1 MMVHENA
8 PVRIYVKEE
17 DIDWRIYH
25 VIVQEKNSSL
35 EKLVDICGYE
45 SSVVQASINRL
56 RQYLLIDYLEGEDC
70 YRACDVGEI
79 MLKNQLKDC
88 FTDGLELS
96 GGIIRFRPTGGDTGE

>member
-1 MMVHENA
+1 MMLYENA

-25 VIVQEKNSSL
+25 VIVQEKSSSL

-56 RQYLLIDYLEGEDC
+56 RQYLLIDCREGENC
-70 YRACDVGEI
+70 FKACDIGDI

-96 GGIIRFRPTGGDTGE
+96 GGVIRYRPHGEDKRE